1 MRTKNNIILKTHG
14 GMFSGNGLHRTA
26 IHRNLRDS
34 LHNVKAESSVNN
46 AVFGKVLGVKK
57 DADNAKIGSIGS
69 GEYKHVPFI
78 KTGGGNEDIADVLKK
93 ISFKEKK
100 ARNNISLQI

>member
-78 KTGGGNEDIADVLKK
+78 KTGGNEDIAEALKK

>member
-69 GEYKHVPFI
+69 GEYKHIPFI
-78 KTGGGNEDIADVLKK
+78 KMGGNEDIANVLKK

-100 ARNNISLQI
+100 AKNNISLEI